1 MPPDK
6 LSIVVFSGAFAKVH
20 YALCMASAAA
30 AIGKPV
36 TLFFTMKAA
45 RALLKGDGTPG
56 WHALDAEG
64 DGDDAAAIDRD
75 FALKGVATFE
85 ALLEACVELEVK
97 VMVCEMGLKA
107 LGIGAKAL
115 REDVPVEE
123 GGLVT
128 FLSDASGDG
137 AMVFV

>member
-1 MPPDK
+1 MPPEK
-6 LSIVVFSGAFAKVH
+6 LSIVVFSGAFTKVH
-20 YALCMASAAA
+20 YALCMASAAL

-36 TLFFTMKAA
+36 TLFFTMKATK
-45 RALLKGDGTPG
+45 ALMKGDGAPG
-56 WHALDAEG
+56 WHSLDPEE
-64 DGDDAAAIDRD
+64 DGADAAAIDRD

-85 ALLEACVELEVK
+85 ALLEACIELEARI
-97 VMVCEMGLKA
+97 MVCEMGLKA
-107 LGIGAKAL
+107 MGIGAKAL

-128 FLSDASGDG
+128 FLSDASADG